1 MNASGKPAGYST
13 VSPYLVVEDAD
24 ASIRFMKTVF
34 DAEELRRFPARDGGV
49 LHAEVRIGDSIVMIG
64 TGNEGWPPA
73 PCHVHVYVAD
83 VDEAYQRALA
93 AGGTSVQEPKQQEG
107 NDDRRGGV
115 RFGSDTTWWIAARA
129 G

>member
-34 DAEELRRFPARDGGV
+34 DAEELRRFPTPDGGV

-64 TGNEGWPPA
+64 TGNEGWPPV
-73 PCHVHVYVAD
+73 PCHVHAYVAD
-83 VDEAYQRALA
+83 VDETYQRALA
-93 AGGTSVQEPKQQEG
+93 AGATSVQEPKQQEG
-107 NDDRRGGV
+107 DEDRRGGV
-115 RFGSDTTWWIAARA
+115 RFGSDTTWWIATRE